1 MPIRRHTH
9 FPNRLSHTG
18 SQRARAYP
26 ATQGVR
32 PEGEGTH
39 PGQDTSRRTQTPDPP
54 KSRTRTNPLR
64 HCTQLGT
71 IITKIITSKEGVMEV
86 ENLRLHEVNYNCK
99 EDCIMQTHYLTIS
112 LYVLDAGTEIAFV
125 LDGSG
130 SIEPEDFEKAKDFIS
145 KVMKKVWESCFSC
158 NFSVVQYGSIIR
170 TELSLLENNDVKKA
184 LEKVKDIQQIKQH
197 TITAS
202 AINHVLEHV
211 FVAENGSRE
220 DSKKIIIVLTDGRI
234 FLDPMNLTTVL
245 NSPKMHNILRF
256 AIGVGPVL
264 GDSKGMTELQEIASK
279 PHEDHLF
286 TVGNYTALEDY
297 LSRLEMSLI
306 GMEEWKPDVYF
317 LSLQETLVFGAVG
330 AYDWSGGIIL
340 SNQANSTMN
349 FLNTTSTEKGFS
361 YLGKKKKCKKQ
372 RNLFVGSYFGAEL
385 CTLDTDRNLKT
396 DYLLVGAPF
405 FHHKGEEGKVYVY
418 KLDNLQ
424 GIDGH
429 LFARFGS
436 TIASIGDIDGNGYND
451 VVVGAP
457 LEGQDSSMG
466 NFGSIYIF
474 NSFDGG
480 IRRHFSQVKKLHSLT
495 GVLQD
500 CDDCFSPIKVRL
512 SFSLPHNSL
521 DLPVR
526 VLDGHNPT
534 VYTAQ
539 VNRTHHPIAS
549 VCTES
554 IYCVTYLINTLHTNM
569 IVLGASDSFNLNIA
583 LANKGENSYH
593 TSLLLTYPSIL
604 QFNKVSKVNVL
615 FFITLNTNW
624 NCTFVQMHANAA
636 FRQEQDKYSSRIIS
650 CVEL

>member
-1 MPIRRHTH
+1 
-9 FPNRLSHTG
+9 LSLLP
-18 SQRARAYP
+18 S
-26 ATQGVR
+26 
-32 PEGEGTH
+32 
-39 PGQDTSRRTQTPDPP
+39 
-54 KSRTRTNPLR
+54 
-64 HCTQLGT
+64 
-71 IITKIITSKEGVMEV
+71 
-86 ENLRLHEVNYNCK
+86 YN
-99 EDCIMQTHYLTIS
+99 DASNHVVSTAHTHYLTIS

-256 AIGVGPVL
+256 AIGVFL

-418 KLDNLQ
+418 KLDNQASWLSLFHKKAWELQ

-480 IRRHFSQVKKLHSLT
+480 ILT
-495 GVLQD
+495 D
-500 CDDCFSPIKVRL
+500 DICNPTYHDCFCRKRLPNLLRFDGLCQNFISSSVIPVIELTPAIDFTPAIVSLAVQYGKSKKKFLLKLCFSVKRGDIKRKY
-512 SFSLPHNSL
+512 FN
-521 DLPVR
+521 
-526 VLDGHNPT
+526 
-534 VYTAQ
+534 
-539 VNRTHHPIAS
+539 
-549 VCTES
+549 
-554 IYCVTYLINTLHTNM
+554 IYICEGNLYKNM

-604 QFNKVSKVNVL
+604 QFNKVSKHTGSVACINKVEGITPQIKCNISHPVLKNGVEVNLLPVAVHYL
-615 FFITLNTNW
+615 YSTNYLKSHPL
-624 NCTFVQMHANAA
+624 CVVFVFAGKFHHFLAA
-636 FRQEQDKYSSRIIS
+636 
-650 CVEL
+650 